1 MNVVAKSMVVALVSL
16 LTGAAV
22 SVATSD
28 PSAETTTLRCEQ
40 RIYAAPDGRLA
51 PHLLGRMPK
60 TTEPVMGFEV
70 VDGLPLVALPRSLLG
85 FTDKGINE
93 FAVPTLVK
101 GLSVDHASHIELQ
114 TANGFETVGKSGV
127 EPDKFLTGR
136 IQGRLYGSGSPV
148 FLEVRERQGMLE
160 FVARQT
166 GGRPFLI
173 GGIKGTLRAAS
184 WNRIGLAAVVGNS
197 LYVWQA
203 GAKNVYRL
211 VTDAGLAAARDVVLV
226 GRSAEEQCD
235 PGDAGND
242 YGCDGNAAGPLP
254 LSGWRAVPDGRS
266 VAVDLEFSRPR
277 SARDEEWRS
286 GLRNLAA
293 QADSAK
299 CERKQY
305 QISGGGADSW
315 LRNRTGG
322 ACQAQGGLRCPL
334 GFLAQQPIAFLAP
347 L

>member
-226 GRSAEEQCD
+226 G
-235 PGDAGND
+235 PN
-242 YGCDGNAAGPLP
+242 
-254 LSGWRAVPDGRS
+254 RAVVALKNNVILVTPETITVVMGMLLARCRFQDGVLYLMDGQSLWIWSFRGLDQLGTKNGDQAYATS
-266 VAVDLEFSRPR
+266 LLKQIPPNANESNIKFQEA
-277 SARDEEWRS
+277 ARILGCVTARAELAKLKGAS
-286 GLRNLAA
+286 GVH
-293 QADSAK
+293 
-299 CERKQY
+299 
-305 QISGGGADSW
+305 
-315 LRNRTGG
+315 
-322 ACQAQGGLRCPL
+322 
-334 GFLAQQPIAFLAP
+334 
-347 L
+347 